1 MALTRATAT
10 SARRL
15 FIPLTLF
22 FILAMPGA
30 IYSCG
35 PFFDEAVFTPAESPQ
50 VSHKNF
56 AAGKLGIILPT
67 LRPSYLV
74 VAYRYLSGLTLTAQQ
89 QHDAIDVWSRN
100 MGPNPQSP
108 DTAAIEAWQ
117 KARAQAPGFTAAQK
131 FDAYAPVARDQPYQ
145 QFMNCPDASFQSAT
159 ATLADRIHK
168 YGADSAA
175 VRDWTYAQDQ
185 VFSNCGGGARV
196 IPAALTSSD
205 SLLRAD
211 RNYQIAAAQFY
222 ARDFTTA
229 AASFDALAKDPA
241 SPWAAMGSYLAA
253 RALIR
258 QATLATADYG
268 KFDVPMLRAAQQ
280 KLEQVLND
288 PHSAPM
294 HAAAQRLLDYVRFR
308 TEPEKRVAELER
320 LLLQPDPGPD
330 FKQHLWDYVLLT
342 SHGEQAEDLSDWLHT
357 FHSDSPE
364 EILMAPPDPPEEIVP
379 PHPADPAA
387 VARAL
392 AKWRT
397 HHALPWLLAA
407 LQQTPATD
415 SSAAELLNAAAK
427 VSTTSPGYLTVRYYA
442 LRMTIRTT
450 GPQQD
455 AARAELGALLSRASP
470 DLAPGTRNLLN
481 DERQRLA
488 TSLPDFL
495 AHAAEIPAAVG
506 VPELSNKDD
515 DDDQAND
522 NGFPIENH
530 PKSCNQPLL
539 NGYAAQVFAQ
549 QMPLAKLVESA
560 RSTTLPNPLRR
571 EIVRSTW
578 MRAILVGDTSTAD
591 QLQPLLAELDNPLWK
606 MMAPFREASSN
617 GRKTSAARKNDDQ
630 KNAGDKND
638 DKLFAA
644 VFLTLQNPGLQPTVR
659 QGLLRSTTLG
669 ELDNFHDNWWCDNR
683 ADGRANDDGRDQ
695 NAQARTKASPSFLSA
710 EDEKAAQND
719 LARVAELGPA
729 PNFLTAAVLAYAAHH
744 PDDARVPQA
753 LYLAVRSTRYG
764 CSNKDT
770 TNWSA
775 KAFQL
780 LHQHYP
786 KSEWAEKTK
795 YHY

>member
-1 MALTRATAT
+1 MALTRATAI

-15 FIPLTLF
+15 FILLTVF
-22 FILAMPGA
+22 FILVMPSA

-35 PFFDEAVFTPAESPQ
+35 PFFEEAVFTPAEAPQ

-74 VAYRYLSGLTLTAQQ
+74 VAYRYLSGLTLNAQQ
-89 QHDAIDVWSRN
+89 QHDAVDVWSRR

-108 DTAAIEAWQ
+108 DTVAIEAWQ
-117 KARAQAPGFTAAQK
+117 KARAQVPGFTAAQK
-131 FDAYAPVARDQPYQ
+131 FDSYAPVSRDQPYQ
-145 QFMNCPDASFQSAT
+145 QFMNCPDASFQSA
-159 ATLADRIHK
+159 ASTLAERIHK
-168 YGADSAA
+168 YGPESAA

-185 VFSNCGGGARV
+185 VFSNCDGTARV

-205 SLLRAD
+205 PLLGAD
-211 RNYQIAAAQFY
+211 RNYQIAAARFY
-222 ARDFTTA
+222 ARDFTAA
-229 AASFDALAKDPA
+229 AASFDALAKDLA
-241 SPWAAMGSYLAA
+241 SPWATMGPYLAA

-268 KFDVPMLRAAQQ
+268 KFDVPMMRAAQQ

-320 LLLQPDPGPD
+320 LLLQPDPGLD

-342 SHGEQAEDLSDWLHT
+342 SHGEEAESLSDDLSDWLRT
-357 FHSDSPE
+357 FHTDSPE
-364 EILMAPPDPPEEIVP
+364 EILVA

-387 VARAL
+387 AAHML
-392 AKWRT
+392 AKWRA
-397 HHALPWLLAA
+397 HRSLPWLLVA
-407 LQQTPATD
+407 LQQTPASD
-415 SSAAELLNAAAK
+415 SSAAELLNAASQ
-427 VSTTSPGYLTVRYYA
+427 VPPTSPGYLTVRYYA
-442 LRMTIRTT
+442 LRMTIMKT
-450 GPQQD
+450 GPQQV
-455 AARAELGALLSRASP
+455 AARAELDALLSRTGT
-470 DLAPGTRNLLN
+470 DLEPGTRNLLN

-506 VPELSNKDD
+506 VPEFSNEAEDEDSNDKDI
-515 DDDQAND
+515 D
-522 NGFPIENH
+522 NGKSDLNQ
-530 PKSCNQPLL
+530 PKPSKQLPLL
-539 NGYAAQVFAQ
+539 NAYAAHVLAQ

-560 RSTTLPNPLRR
+560 RSTALPNPLRR
-571 EIVRSTW
+571 EIARSTW
-578 MRAILVGDTSTAD
+578 MRAILVGDISTAD
-591 QLQPLLAELDNPLWK
+591 QLQPLLSELDNPLWT
-606 MMAPFREASSN
+606 MMAPFRSASTN
-617 GRKTSAARKNDDQ
+617 GHKTNAAKKNDDS
-630 KNAGDKND
+630 KND
-638 DKLFAA
+638 GKIFAA

-659 QGLLRSTTLG
+659 EGLVRSTTLG
-669 ELDNFHDNWWCDNR
+669 ELDNFHDNWWCDNLADSR
-683 ADGRANDDGRDQ
+683 ADDGRDQ
-695 NAQARTKASPSFLSA
+695 NAQAHATAPPSFLSS
-710 EDEKAAQND
+710 DDDKAAQSD
-719 LARVAELGPA
+719 LAKLAEAGPA

-764 CSNKDT
+764 CGDKET

-775 KAFQL
+775 KAFRL
-780 LHQHYP
+780 LHQQYP